1 VNRPKRLVL
10 LLFSGKLIP
19 AEFLTWRALS
29 TYYEDSEMI
38 DIEILAAILKE
49 LGYFDEDEHP
59 TNKTESES
67 GENEQDNE
75 NKRD

>member
-1 VNRPKRLVL
+1 MTCPVL
-10 LLFSGKLIP
+10 KP
-19 AEFLTWRALS
+19 
-29 TYYEDSEMI
+29 YYEVSHMI
-38 DIEILAAILKE
+38 DPEILAAILKE

>member
-1 VNRPKRLVL
+1 
-10 LLFSGKLIP
+10 
-19 AEFLTWRALS
+19 
-29 TYYEDSEMI
+29 MI